1 MLRAQRENAP
11 KAASVRANPLDDA
24 LAFFG
29 AQHGVSRDQLG
40 LPPAGVSTKQQP
52 VGKVHRGGIACR

>member
-52 VGKVHRGGIACR
+52 VGKVS